1 MTSDVRAAAITLGA
15 LLEVDPKSELID
27 PLAAGLKAARKDTGE
42 WGTTQENVWSL
53 VALAQ
58 YAKRVTPGVTTAT
71 VTVGGK
77 VVSKRTIKG
86 GDVVSLRVPLGGVSG
101 DDVQVAVD
109 HAAHVSVRAALAR
122 VDDGKAQS
130 NGYTVERT
138 YLDASGGAMGK
149 VKAGDI
155 VTVQLVVNASDMHKW
170 IALVDPLPAGFEALE
185 AKLASGGA
193 DAMPSVTKDN
203 SDPWGRWDVLWDH
216 QDMHDDRVEWFADV
230 MRSGRYTVT
239 YRARA
244 TIAGTFFAAPAH
256 VEAMYA
262 PEVNGRSESTVVTVE
277 K

>member
-1 MTSDVRAAAITLGA
+1 
-15 LLEVDPKSELID
+15 
-27 PLAAGLKAARKDTGE
+27 
-42 WGTTQENVWSL
+42 
-53 VALAQ
+53 
-58 YAKRVTPGVTTAT
+58 VT
-71 VTVGGK
+71 
-77 VVSKRTIKG
+77 
-86 GDVVSLRVPLGGVSG
+86 SLRVPLANVSG

-122 VDDGKAQS
+122 VDDGKAQN

-138 YLDASGGAMGK
+138 YLDSNGGALAK

-155 VTVQLVVNASDMHKW
+155 VTVQLVVNAKDMHKW
-170 IALVDPLPAGFEALE
+170 IALVDRLPAGFEPLE

-193 DAMPSVTKDN
+193 DADPAPKAAR
-203 SDPWGRWDVLWDH
+203 DPWGSRWADVLWDH
-216 QDMHDDRVEWFADV
+216 QDMRDDRVEWFADV
-230 MRSGRYTVT
+230 MRPGRYTVT